1 MHVAVNM
8 ITLPFLNLRLNSKV
22 DTLNLSLNLGDDFTT
37 LPGSLI
43 NFVVTEYLLN
53 TANQETGDND

>member
-22 DTLNLSLNLGDDFTT
+22 DTLNLSLKVGDDFTT

-43 NFVVTEYLLN
+43 NFAVTEYLLN
-53 TANQETGDND
+53 MANPESGDKE

>member
-22 DTLNLSLNLGDDFTT
+22 DTLNLSLKVGDDFTT

-43 NFVVTEYLLN
+43 NFAVTEYLLN
-53 TANQETGDND
+53 MANPESGDKD

>member
-8 ITLPFLNLRLNSKV
+8 ITLPFMNLRLNSKV
-22 DTLNLSLNLGDDFTT
+22 DTLNLSLKEGDDFTT

-43 NFVVTEYLLN
+43 NFVVTE
-53 TANQETGDND
+53 

>member
-22 DTLNLSLNLGDDFTT
+22 DTLNLSLKLGDDFTT

-43 NFVVTEYLLN
+43 NFAVTEYLLN
-53 TANQETGDND
+53 MANPESGDKE

>member
-1 MHVAVNM
+1 MHVAINM

-22 DTLNLSLNLGDDFTT
+22 DTLNLSLKVGDDFTT

-43 NFVVTEYLLN
+43 NFAVTEYLLN
-53 TANQETGDND
+53 MANPETGDKE